1 MIFFLVAAL
10 ISLTTMTR
18 MVEEQRTQIGTLKAL
33 GYKNGAIIFKYL
45 LYALTAATAGALSG
59 MLVGMK
65 IFPAIIITAY
75 GMMYVIPDI
84 LLPYDYILMICTTV
98 VSVLLT
104 AVTVYFS
111 CGGIL
116 HDCLR
121 AYAAETPRAVR
132 RYCLNA

>member
-1 MIFFLVAAL
+1 MRLAIKTAL
-10 ISLTTMTR
+10 LYSNI
-18 MVEEQRTQIGTLKAL
+18 
-33 GYKNGAIIFKYL
+33 L

-84 LLPYDYILMICTTV
+84 LLPYDYILMICTAG

-116 HDCLR
+116 HDCP
-121 AYAAETPRAVR
+121 AALMRRKRQRAVR